1 MANRI
6 IKPSAQAMALALHQP
21 KIVTTDNIEPMTPKE
36 MRVHFAGQI
45 INGLVTK
52 HGDLGGR
59 NNKKLSD
66 EAWQLAEEMVRTYF
80 NT

>member
-1 MANRI
+1 
-6 IKPSAQAMALALHQP
+6 MALEIHIP
-21 KIVTTDNIEPMTPKE
+21 KIVTTDNIEPMTAKE

-45 INGLVTK
+45 ISGLVAK

-59 NNKKLSD
+59 NNKALTKEAFKLAD
-66 EAWQLAEEMVRTYF
+66 EMVRTYF

>member
-1 MANRI
+1 
-6 IKPSAQAMALALHQP
+6 MALEIHPP
-21 KIVTTDNIEPMTPKE
+21 KIVTENNIEPMTPKE

-45 INGLVTK
+45 ISGLVAK

-59 NNKKLSD
+59 NNKAMSVEAFKLAD
-66 EAWQLAEEMVRTYF
+66 EMVRTYF

>member
-1 MANRI
+1 
-6 IKPSAQAMALALHQP
+6 MALVIHQP
-21 KIVTTDNIEPMTPKE
+21 KIVTENNIEPMTPKE
-36 MRVHFAGQI
+36 MRIYFAGKI

-52 HGDLGGR
+52 YGDTGGR

-66 EAWQLAEEMVRTYF
+66 EAFRLADIMVGAYF